1 MRTLALASVLLLSL
15 ASTVAPRPA
24 AAGSSQPRPLSYE
37 VELAPVAGSD
47 VTGTAHLVLRGERLS
62 VILRAF
68 GLDPGKIHPVIIHG
82 FPGGR
87 ASICPDA
94 APAVEES
101 SSLGSEDDVRRV
113 FGLDLFGLDPSPEA
127 DLGGIA
133 TFQQGYDVEPQTIEP
148 LARRTLVLYHA
159 SGIPI
164 ACGEIRTYPN
174 S

>member
-1 MRTLALASVLLLSL
+1 MRTLALVSVLSLSL
-15 ASTVAPRPA
+15 AFSLAHPA
-24 AAGSSQPRPLSYE
+24 AAGSPPLPQSYE
-37 VELAPVAGSD
+37 VELAPVGGSD

-68 GLDPGKIHPVIIHG
+68 GLDPGKVHPTIIHG

-101 SSLGSEDDVRRV
+101 SSLGKEDDVRRV
-113 FGLDLFGLDPSPEA
+113 FGLDLLGLDPSPEA
-127 DLGGIA
+127 DLGGVA
-133 TFQQGYDVEPQTIEP
+133 TFQHGYDVEPRTIEP

-159 SGIPI
+159 SGTPI
-164 ACGEIRTYPN
+164 ACGEIRTYP
-174 S
+174 SS

>member
-1 MRTLALASVLLLSL
+1 MRTLALASVLLLAL
-15 ASTVAPRPA
+15 ALAAPA
-24 AAGSSQPRPLSYE
+24 AGGPPLPKPQSYQ
-37 VELAPVAGSD
+37 VELAPVGGSD

-68 GLDPGKIHPVIIHG
+68 GLDPGKVHPAIIHG

-101 SSLGSEDDVRRV
+101 SSLGPEDDVRRV
-113 FGLDLFGLDPSPEA
+113 FGLDLLGLDPSPAA
-127 DLGGIA
+127 DHGGIA
-133 TFQQGYDVEPQTIEP
+133 TFQHGYDVEPGAIEP
-148 LARRTLVLYHA
+148 LARRTLVLYHG

-164 ACGEIRTYPN
+164 ACGEIRTYP
-174 S
+174 SS